1 MTSKRCEQENPESKI
16 IFFGGNKFEARTKQ
30 ENNNTMLL
38 PATCLFDIVNRV
50 VDTHV
55 GHHVEG
61 NGAFKSVITM
71 ENKNL
76 ASSSVYFGAVV
87 VAQLAE
93 WSFPILEICGSNP
106 AISAVHCLPLRR

>member
-1 MTSKRCEQENPESKI
+1 MNRRTLRVKLFSLEETNLKQEQNKKI
-16 IFFGGNKFEARTKQ
+16 ITRCCYQ
-30 ENNNTMLL
+30 L
-38 PATCLFDIVNRV
+38 PAYSISVNRV

-55 GHHVEG
+55 GHHQVEG

-93 WSFPILEICGSNP
+93 WSVPILEICGSNP